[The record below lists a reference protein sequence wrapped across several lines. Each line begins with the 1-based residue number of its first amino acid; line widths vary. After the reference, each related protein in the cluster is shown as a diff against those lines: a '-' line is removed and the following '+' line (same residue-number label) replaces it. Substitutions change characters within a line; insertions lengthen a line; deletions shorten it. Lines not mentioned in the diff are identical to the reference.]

1 MSVPLTW
8 VCPLL
13 VALSVLSCGD
23 DKKCECVFSP
33 EGSNLPAGAL
43 YGRIL
48 SPQPG
53 TEVTLTQGDPVQTTV
68 IRSDGSFTFS
78 GLQQGFYG
86 LLIEAPDGSGRV
98 LVDVQVVSDDYG
110 TNLGL
115 LELSDLP
122 LPIMECQPADGDT
135 LSTNDSRIRII
146 TMVPVH
152 AESVATLAE
161 FTPPIPGTWRESWST
176 GNYLFGYEFDPD
188 DRLPLGARYDLTLH
202 EPLMSTNGLLWSP
215 GFSSTFYTPP
225 FQIEGISWNI
235 NASVPLAPSY
245 QGDLVYIQFNADID
259 PSTMASS
266 INLEPDC
273 SYTVQFPYYNHRALS
288 VRIDGGLTA
297 GARYVVSL
305 GATLRDVD
313 GNQARPRTIGE
324 FAVEAFRMTSRYVYF
339 SNPLPYQSRHSVL
352 FQDVYNAALDF
363 QSLPSAI
370 RAEPPVVLRF
380 DGDGTSYQV
389 SIDSSQELIP
399 GAEHRIIAGP
409 GIRSIDGEVTA
420 TSDTV
425 VVRLEPLSV
434 GEVDVWNVDWPERE
448 VEPGTALNAVVTMSS
463 SVDKDQ
469 FALAA
474 RFEPHLSGAWTS
486 SQYSRERVS
495 FLMGAGYLEPE
506 QTYRLIIR
514 GDIPLIGEATLGEDY
529 VYEFQVEPVK
539 VRDTYPDDG
548 ATEVYRDTDVEVTF
562 NSTMN
567 QESTESAFRLED
579 EYGGPVPGSFSWSEF
594 ATTLV
599 YQPQSALQPGMLYHV
614 STSTGATDAYGH
626 ALKDPLSLHFR
637 TGSW

>member
-1 MSVPLTW
+1 
-8 VCPLL
+8 LL

-53 TEVTLTQGDPVQTTV
+53 TEVTLTQGDPVQTSV

-98 LVDVQVVSDDYG
+98 LVDVQVVSNDYG

-188 DRLPLGARYDLTLH
+188 DRLPLGARYELTLH

-225 FQIEGISWNI
+225 FQVEWISWTI
-235 NASVPLAPSY
+235 DPSVPVAPAY
-245 QGDLVYIQFNADID
+245 QGELVYIQFNTDID
-259 PSTMASS
+259 SSTAASS
-266 INLEPDC
+266 IDIEPDC
-273 SYTVQFPYYNHRALS
+273 SYTVQRHYQDHRALL

-297 GARYVVSL
+297 GGRHVVSVDS
-305 GATLRDVD
+305 TLHDVN
-313 GNQARPRTIGE
+313 GNPARPRTIGE
-324 FAVEAFRMTSRYVYF
+324 FRVEAFRMTWRYVYF
-339 SNPLPYQSRHSVL
+339 SNPLPYRSQHSVL
-352 FQDVYNAALDF
+352 FQDVYNAVLDF

-389 SIDSSQELIP
+389 SIDSQQELIP
-399 GAEHRIIAGP
+399 GAEHRIIVGP

-434 GEVDVWNVDWPERE
+434 EEVAVWNDWSGRE
-448 VEPGTALNAVVTMSS
+448 VEPGEVLYAAVTMSS
-463 SVDKDQ
+463 SVDTDQ
-469 FALAA
+469 FILAT
-474 RFEPHLSGAWTS
+474 RFEPHLSGVWTS
-486 SQYSRERVS
+486 TDYSRERLS
-495 FLMGAGYLEPE
+495 FLMGDGYIEPE
-506 QTYRLIIR
+506 RTYRLIIR

-529 VYEFQVEPVK
+529 VYEFQVAPVR
-539 VRDTYPDDG
+539 VRDTYPHDG
-548 ATEVYRDTDVEVTF
+548 GNDVYRFTDIEVTF

-579 EYGGPVPGSFSWSEF
+579 EYGGPVPGSFSWSEP

-599 YQPQSALQPGMLYHV
+599 YRPQGGLQPQTLYHV
-614 STSTGATDAYGH
+614 SISTGATDAHGH
-626 ALKDPLSLHFR
+626 ALKDPSSVHFR
-637 TGSW
+637 TGS